1 MNVSLGT
8 GARKELGWALVA
20 VVGLVWLGWALENLT
35 GTLLVGS
42 LIYMGWHLANL
53 FQLAFWLQK
62 KNTPSPCPRHL
73 E

>member
-20 VVGLVWLGWALENLT
+20 VVSLVWLGWALENLT

-42 LIYMGWHLANL
+42 LIYIGL
-53 FQLAFWLQK
+53 FIVTEKFFTVVA
-62 KNTPSPCPRHL
+62 PSLIRYL
-73 E
+73 